1 MLLHVDCV
9 KDFISKIILA
19 YYAQLPPKVTVPFV
33 ADRIILI
40 QRPIWFVSH
49 AQHPALRKIVNYV
62 VALGILIIPALLVAA
77 LLLH

>member
-19 YYAQLPPKVTVPFV
+19 YHVQLLPKVTVLFV
-33 ADRIILI
+33 TDLTILI
-40 QRPIWFVSH
+40 QLLIWFASH

-62 VALGILIIPALLVAA
+62 VALDILIIPALLVAA